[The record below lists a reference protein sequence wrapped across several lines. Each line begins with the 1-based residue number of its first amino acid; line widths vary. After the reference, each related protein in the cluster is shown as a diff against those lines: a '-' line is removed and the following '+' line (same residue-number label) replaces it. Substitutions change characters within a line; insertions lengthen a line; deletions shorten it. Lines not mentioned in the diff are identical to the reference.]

1 MPETTIE
8 RIRAR
13 EILDSRG
20 DPTIAVDVFLEGGA
34 RGTAM
39 VPSGASTGA
48 HEAVE
53 LRDGN
58 KKRYRGKGVQVAV
71 GNVDD
76 VIAPELIG
84 EEASDQSGID
94 RMLRDLDGTPNKAKL
109 GANATLGV
117 SLACARAAS
126 AAVGLPLYRY
136 LGGPLART
144 LPVPL
149 MNVLNGGKHA
159 LDSADM
165 QEYMLAPVGMTSFRE
180 ALRAGAEIF
189 HALRSILHDK
199 GMSTGVGDEGGYAP
213 SGLTDNE
220 QPIKLILEAVEKAGY
235 RPGEDVAIALD
246 PAATELFRYAANREE
261 RDAGGGW
268 RAVSAKS
275 RRNEAGEPVY
285 RGIQPGYELQREG
298 RMLTSDEMIDLY
310 EGWLSKY
317 PLVSVED
324 GLAEDDWDGWKAI
337 TERLGDRL
345 QLVGDDLFVTNVERI
360 RRGVSEGC
368 ANAVLIKLNQIGT
381 LSETIE
387 AVEFAHRSGYAA
399 VISHRSGETE
409 DTTIADLCVALNTG
423 QIKTGSLSRSER
435 VAKYNRLMEI
445 ELELGDAA
453 RYPGKDAFPR
463 SSRGG

>member
-1 MPETTIE
+1 MPGTTIE

-20 DPTIAVDVFLEGGA
+20 DPTIAVDIFLEDGA

-39 VPSGASTGA
+39 VPSGASTGK

-53 LRDGN
+53 LRDGDQ
-58 KKRYRGKGVQVAV
+58 KRYRGKGVQVAV

-84 EEASDQSGID
+84 EDASDQSGID
-94 RMLRDLDGTPNKAKL
+94 RILRDLDGTPNKSKL
-109 GANATLGV
+109 GANAMLGV

-149 MNVLNGGKHA
+149 MNVLNGGRHA
-159 LDSADM
+159 LDSADL

-180 ALRAGAEIF
+180 ALRAGAEVF
-189 HALRSILHDK
+189 HALKSILHAR

-213 SGLTDNE
+213 SGLVDNE
-220 QPIKLILEAVEKAGY
+220 QPITLILEAIENAGY
-235 RPGEDVAIALD
+235 RPGDDIAIALD
-246 PAATELFRYAANREE
+246 PAATELY
-261 RDAGGGW
+261 DGTGGGTYFL
-268 RAVSAKS
+268 A
-275 RRNEAGEPVY
+275 
-285 RGIQPGYELQREG
+285 REK
-298 RMLTSDEMIDLY
+298 RSLTADEMIDMY
-310 EGWLSKY
+310 EGWREKY

-324 GLAEDDWDGWKAI
+324 GLAEDDWAGWARL
-337 TERLGDRL
+337 TERLGDRM

-360 RRGVSEGC
+360 RRGVASGC

-387 AVEFAHRSGYAA
+387 AVEYAHRSGYAA

-453 RYPGKDAFPR
+453 RYPGRDAFPR
-463 SSRGG
+463 SGRG

>member
-1 MPETTIE
+1 MSDTTIE
-8 RIRAR
+8 RVRAR

-20 DPTIAVDVFLEGGA
+20 DPTVAVDVFLENGA

-53 LRDGN
+53 LRDGDP
-58 KKRYRGKGVQVAV
+58 KRYRGKGVQIAV

-76 VIAPELIG
+76 IIAPELIG

-94 RMLRDLDGTPNKAKL
+94 RMLRELDGTPDKSKL

-117 SLACARAAS
+117 SLACARAGS

-159 LDSADM
+159 LDSADL
-165 QEYMLAPVGMTSFRE
+165 QEYMLAPVGMSSFSE
-180 ALRAGAEIF
+180 ALRAGAEVF
-189 HALRSILHDK
+189 HALKGILHDR

-213 SGLTDNE
+213 SGLADNE
-220 QPIKLILEAVEKAGY
+220 EPIRLMLEAIEKAGY
-235 RPGEDVAIALD
+235 RPGEDIALALD
-246 PAATELFRYAANREE
+246 PAATELWSGDAYALA
-261 RDAGGGW
+261 
-268 RAVSAKS
+268 
-275 RRNEAGEPVY
+275 
-285 RGIQPGYELQREG
+285 REG
-298 RMLTSDEMIDLY
+298 RSLTSAEMIEMY
-310 EGWLSKY
+310 AGWRDRY
-317 PLVSVED
+317 PLVSIED
-324 GLAEDDWDGWKAI
+324 GLAEDDWDGWAALTKQLG
-337 TERLGDRL
+337 ERM

-360 RRGVSEGC
+360 RRGVAEGC

-387 AVEFAHRSGYAA
+387 AVEYAHRSGYAA

-463 SSRGG
+463 SARG